1 MVSRANGWALKFSFF
16 LSFCYYFVAQGGSAG
31 GLYLFTFKWE
41 FIIYNITTIIIIVIM
56 VVAQGCQEIK
66 YEFSW
71 PQEQRGDK
79 QTTKT
84 TTTMSRTMRHSFM
97 IGTITWLTACVCEI
111 GLILGKWIILLQE
124 DKRQLHLERRLVWK
138 NAVKRVAKLR
148 KDSFLDYTRI

>member
-1 MVSRANGWALKFSFF
+1 MVERWNSPSFF
-16 LSFCYYFVAQGGSAG
+16 PFVIILWLKVVQRVDYTYSH
-31 GLYLFTFKWE
+31 LNESLLFTTLRV
-41 FIIYNITTIIIIVIM
+41 TTIIIIVIM

-66 YEFSW
+66 YEFGW

-138 NAVKRVAKLR
+138 NAVTRVAKLQ

>member
-1 MVSRANGWALKFSFF
+1 MVERWNSHSFF

-66 YEFSW
+66 YEFGW

-79 QTTKT
+79 QTTK